1 MKTAILLMAA
11 LCGAVEVCAQEVPA
25 NMQNAQIVYLG
36 EVHDNPVHH
45 ERQAAYVNAVNPVA
59 LVFEMLTDDQAARAN
74 TQPRT
79 DRQGLET
86 ALDWQSSG
94 WPDFGMYY
102 PLFAAAPQA
111 KIYGAAVPRE
121 VARQAMKGGIA
132 DWFGAEAATYGLTA
146 YLPDAQQTDREAL
159 QMAAHCD
166 ALPESMLPI
175 MVDLQRLRDAVL
187 ARAALRALDETGGP
201 VVVITGN
208 GHARKDWG
216 APSYVSALR
225 PEVSQYALGQSE
237 DDETPDPA
245 FDLILSAPAAERE
258 DPCNAFR

>member
-1 MKTAILLMAA
+1 MKMAILLVAA
-11 LCGAVEVCAQEVPA
+11 LFGAAQACAQEIPA
-25 NMQNAQIVYLG
+25 GMRNAQIVYLG

-45 ERQAAYVNAVNPVA
+45 ERQAGFVSAVNPAA
-59 LVFEMLTDDQAARAN
+59 LVFEMLTDDQAAQAN
-74 TQPRT
+74 TQSRS
-79 DRQGLET
+79 DRQALET
-86 ALDWQSSG
+86 ALDWQNFG
-94 WPDFGMYY
+94 WPDFGKYH
-102 PLFAAAPQA
+102 PLFAAVPQA

-121 VARQAMKGGIA
+121 IARQAMKDGIA
-132 DWFGAEAATYGLTA
+132 HWFGPEAATFGLTTN
-146 YLPDAQQTDREAL
+146 LPDTQQTEREAL

-166 ALPESMLPI
+166 ALPQSMLPV

-187 ARAALRALDETGGP
+187 ARSALRALDETGGP
-201 VVVITGN
+201 VIVITGN

-216 APSYVSALR
+216 APSYVAALR

-258 DPCNAFR
+258 DPCAAFR